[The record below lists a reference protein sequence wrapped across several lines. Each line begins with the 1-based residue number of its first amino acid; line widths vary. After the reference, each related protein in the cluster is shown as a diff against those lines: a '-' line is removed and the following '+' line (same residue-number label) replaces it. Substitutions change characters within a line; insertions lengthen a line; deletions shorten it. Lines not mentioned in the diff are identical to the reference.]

1 MKKKLIVFLI
11 FVFAISVNAQSDP
24 ASLELAKSS
33 LKAHGGEKL
42 SQVKNVVIKGAA
54 DVSAPGSTQTLPV
67 GFAIIVAGEKYRFE
81 IQSGLFNFQQIS
93 DGFNTSSSMAGFN
106 LPPMNRE
113 GLFIL
118 SKIEQEGF
126 FVNPLPEKF
135 KKKKGFRISAFDGYY
150 TDFIIDEKTFLVKE
164 YESSFNLNGRKIETT
179 VAIDKYRQIDG
190 VMIYDKFSQRL
201 ELGAMTT
208 YASFKAKD
216 ILVNSEVSDELFA
229 VR

>member
-1 MKKKLIVFLI
+1 MKKYLIVFLI
-11 FVFAISVNAQSDP
+11 TVFAVSINAQSDS
-24 ASLELAKSS
+24 ASLELAKST

-42 SQVKNVVIKGAA
+42 SQAKNVVIRGSA
-54 DVSAPGSTQTLPV
+54 DVSAPGSTQTIPV

-81 IQSGLFNFQQIS
+81 IQGIFSFQQIS
-93 DGFNTSSSMAGFN
+93 DGYNTSSSMAGLN

-135 KKKKGFRISAFDGYY
+135 KKKKGFRVSSFDGYY
-150 TDFIIDEKTFLVKE
+150 TDFVIDEKTSLVKE
-164 YESSFNLNGRKIETT
+164 YESSFLLNGRTIETS
-179 VAIDKYRQIDG
+179 VAIDKYRQVDG
-190 VMIYDKFSQRL
+190 IMINEKFSQRL
-201 ELGAMTT
+201 ELGSITT

-216 ILVNSEVSDELFA
+216 ILINSEVSDEIFA
-229 VR
+229 AR